1 MDTTKLELE
10 LDCLGKAGLALQQN
24 NVKLVRR
31 IRATWHGT
39 ETTGAVVCRLTSEPE
54 IFAPVEAFCDNL
66 TPETPVEF
74 TKCAPRLSFNALSA
88 LTERVN
94 GTVKAEL
101 FAVPAEGERALLTSV
116 SRAVEFCPHDDWFG
130 TACVPELLAAFVM
143 PNDPAL
149 TPLLHR
155 IAELRGE
162 RGGTPS
168 LNGYQGKSRDDVL
181 LTVKCAYDAI
191 LELGI
196 TYCEPPP
203 SFGTTGQR
211 IRTAEEILSKKFA
224 TCLDLSLLFAAL
236 LEASGLHPL
245 LLLPKGHCFV
255 GCHLQDASLPDTI
268 TDDLQAIRKR
278 VALNEICVFE
288 TTLAVKGGNR
298 FLAAMEATNAELEK
312 DEAFEFALDVKQARA
327 VGIRPLSRERDESVV
342 ISSEGETPVDEAL
355 PQMETADAEDEAV
368 ADEPDI
374 PPRVAKWRSKLL
386 DFSRRNRLLNFKDSK
401 QAVKLFFSDL
411 AEAEDGLESN
421 IVYTVNPRP
430 ENLTEAAKAGYVE
443 AEWKAE
449 RLHADLDEKELKK
462 RLLEL
467 YRTGKSDLEESGVNT
482 IFLAAGF
489 LKWRDGTGTRAEEYR
504 APLMLIP
511 VQIERKSVQSGFRL
525 LRGDD
530 DTTINVTL
538 LEMVKK
544 DFGLAING
552 LTPPP
557 EDEHGLDVAKI
568 LRIFREAIKTM
579 KGWEVE
585 EDLYLARFSFNKFV
599 MWEDLG
605 KRLDALRKNPTVN
618 HLIEGGGA
626 MDDGVTPVA
635 PNEVDTCIP
644 AKELFLPM
652 SADSSQLAAVLSAAK
667 GKNFVLH
674 GPPGSGKSQTIAN
687 LIAYCLGIGKTVLF
701 VAEKR
706 AALEVVQRRLR
717 RIGLGAFC
725 LELHS
730 NKSGKSDVLAQFRET
745 LDFAGGTAP
754 SEWEA
759 TVKELEASRD
769 ALSAYVT
776 ALHNPS
782 PCGLTPYRAF
792 SYLLSHSEDERSFGR
807 VGAFAGLTFAA
818 GELDAM
824 LEAGRKQVQCGIEI
838 APELFDAFSFCR
850 ADTWSMEWEHRAID
864 AANTLTAAAQGFDAA
879 LKPLLDLT
887 GIADATPFTGA
898 QYRAFVEI
906 EATLKAAP
914 RFEPDTFVRW
924 ATYAPALRKRCDAA
938 NTCIAM
944 RKANPEIDYASVRKL
959 DLPTLRQRW
968 RANRQSFVLFRWF
981 KDRALLKELG
991 LCLKDPSRSPFKTV
1005 GLSRWFDTFEKYQD
1019 NASICAT
1026 PENEEQWKT
1035 NSAILAAGQTL
1046 WDNLHAVGGKPVNL
1060 EPFLT
1065 GATPLPATEAAEAYT
1080 ALESA
1085 LAAFLET
1092 TDGKAAF
1099 GNTEPHWF
1107 DRVSEAASTIRDAHG
1122 ELRRWCLWNACR
1134 KDALAHGLSP
1144 VVDAAERGDLPFDL
1158 VEAAIRKRYCE
1169 QYVAAVIEKE
1179 PVLREFLGS
1188 AQDGLTEKFGMLDD
1202 EVAELAKRLIVARLA
1217 ANLPAGRMGVCPA
1230 TTELGI
1236 LKRECEK
1243 KSRIKPVRT
1252 LLESIPSLI
1261 SSLKPCFLMS
1271 PLSVAQYLP
1280 PESKPFDLV
1289 VFDEASQITVPDAIG
1304 VIARGKQCVIVGDPH
1319 QLPPTT
1325 FFQRQSEATADET
1338 VSDSDIQELES
1349 ILDECKASGM
1359 AESYLQWHYR
1369 SRHESL
1375 IAFSNR
1381 HYYGNRLFTFPSAQ
1395 TGNDALG
1402 VQFHFVENGVYDRC
1416 KSRSNKEEA
1425 KAVVAAVVKRLLD
1438 PAFATKSTGVVTFSE
1453 AQQKLIEDLMDDER
1467 EKHPEIERFFDDSL
1481 EEPFFVKNLEN
1492 VQGDERDAIFFSIC
1506 YAKDKDGKFAMNFG
1520 PLNRA
1525 GGERRL
1531 NVAVTRAKEQVVVFA
1546 SIHASD
1552 IDLSRTQ
1559 AMGAAHL
1566 KNFLEYAERGVNAL
1580 GIPAGESVGD
1590 GDRFEDEIAG
1600 FLRFQGYEVETQ
1612 VGCSGYRVDIAVRS
1626 KVKPD
1631 CYAIGIECDGANYR
1645 NAASARDR
1653 DKLRRSVLEGLGWRV
1668 YRVWTLAWWFDREQA
1683 KANLLAEVEA
1693 AVNGKPSPGKAKAV
1707 ASLPR
1712 PTAKVASAPEPEPAP
1727 GLEDPGSV
1735 YVATP
1740 VKDYSKKASKFNLL
1754 EGPPLLGEEI
1764 RRIVDTEGPILESL
1778 LRKRILREWGFIRL
1792 RENMEDV
1799 LRRSIP
1805 KDLETTQQAAGRVF
1819 WPPATPSSSYTGYRM
1834 QGEEKEARRAIEEI
1848 PVQEIR
1854 NAARYVMALYKTVSE
1869 ETLQKETLKRLG
1881 LVRVT
1886 AAAKEALNEA
1896 FKGL

>member
-31 IRATWHGT
+31 LRATWHGT
-39 ETTGAVVCRLTSEPE
+39 EPTAPVVCRLTSEPE
-54 IFAPVEAFCDNL
+54 IFEPVEAFCDNL
-66 TPETPVEF
+66 APETPVAF
-74 TKCAPRLSFNALSA
+74 TKCAPRLSFNALSP

-94 GTVKAEL
+94 GTIKAEL
-101 FAVPAEGERALLTSV
+101 FSVPSEGARESLAAV
-116 SRAVEFCPHDDWFG
+116 SRPVEFCPYDDWFG
-130 TACVPELLAAFVM
+130 TECVPELLAAFVM

-149 TPLLHR
+149 VPLLHR

-162 RGGTPS
+162 RGGKPA
-168 LNGYQGKSRDDVL
+168 LNGYQGKSRDDAL
-181 LTVKCAYDAI
+181 LTVKCAYDAV
-191 LELGI
+191 LELGV
-196 TYCEPPP
+196 TYSEPPA

-224 TCLDLSLLFAAL
+224 TCLDLSLLFASL
-236 LEASGLHPL
+236 LEACGLHPL

-255 GCHLQDASLPDTI
+255 GCHLQDATLPDTI

-278 VALNEICVFE
+278 VALNEICAFE
-288 TTLAVKGGNR
+288 TTLAVKGGSR
-298 FLAAMEATNAELEK
+298 FRAAMETAGNALQN
-312 DEAFEFALDVKQARA
+312 DENFVFALDVKQART
-327 VGIRPLSRERDESVV
+327 VGIRPLSREKDEGVV
-342 ISSEGETPVDEAL
+342 IDAEGDAPVDEAL
-355 PQMETADAEDEAV
+355 PQMEADDTTAV
-368 ADEPDI
+368 PGADEPDI
-374 PPRVAKWRSKLL
+374 PPRVAKWRSRLL

-401 QAVKLFFSDL
+401 QAVKLFFTAL

-421 IVYTVNPRP
+421 TVYTVNPRP
-430 ENLTEAAKAGYVE
+430 ENLAEEAKAGYVQ
-443 AEWKAE
+443 AEWKAD

-467 YRTGKSDLEESGVNT
+467 YRAGKSDLEEGGVNT

-489 LKWRDGTGTRAEEYR
+489 LKWRDGEGARAEEYR

-552 LTPPP
+552 LNPPP
-557 EDEHGLDVAKI
+557 EDEYGLDVAKI
-568 LRIFREAIKTM
+568 LRIFREAIKSM

-635 PNEVDTCIP
+635 PDEVDTCVP

-730 NKSGKSDVLAQFRET
+730 NKAGKSDVLAQFRET
-745 LDFAGGTAP
+745 LEFAGGKAP
-754 SEWEA
+754 TEWEA
-759 TVKELEASRD
+759 TVRELEATRD
-769 ALSAYVT
+769 ALSAYVS

-782 PCGLTPYRAF
+782 PCGLTPYQAF
-792 SYLLSHSEDERSFGR
+792 SYLLSHSEDERSLGR
-807 VGAFAGLTFAA
+807 VGAFSNLTFSE

-824 LEAGRKQVQCGIEI
+824 LGAGRKLVQCSEEI
-838 APELFDAFSFCR
+838 APELFDAFSFSR
-850 ADTWSMEWEHRAID
+850 IDSWSAEWERRAVETATSLANAAMQFQTALQPFADLVGVSD
-864 AANTLTAAAQGFDAA
+864 ASGFTATQYKA
-879 LKPLLDLT
+879 L
-887 GIADATPFTGA
+887 A
-898 QYRAFVEI
+898 EI
-906 EATLKAAP
+906 ETTLKAAP

-924 ATYAPALRKRCDAA
+924 ETYAPTLKKRCDAA
-938 NTCIAM
+938 NVCIAI
-944 RKANPEIDYASVRKL
+944 RKENPEIDFAAVRKL
-959 DLPTLRQRW
+959 DIPALRQHW
-968 RANRQSFVLFRWF
+968 RANRQSFALFRWF
-981 KDRALLKELG
+981 KDRSLLKELG
-991 LCLKDPSRSPFKTV
+991 LCLKDPSRSPFKIV
-1005 GLSRWFDTFEKYQD
+1005 GLSRWFDTFERYQD
-1019 NASICAT
+1019 NASVCAT
-1026 PENEEQWKT
+1026 PENEEQWET
-1035 NSAILAAGQTL
+1035 NGVLLAAGQTL
-1046 WDNLHAVGGKPVNL
+1046 RDNLRAVGGKPTNL
-1060 EPFLT
+1060 EPILT
-1065 GATPLPATEAAEAYT
+1065 KASPLPATEAAPAYQ
-1080 ALESA
+1080 AFRSSLE
-1085 LAAFLET
+1085 AFLET
-1092 TDGKAAF
+1092 MDGKAAF
-1099 GNTEPHWF
+1099 AETEKRWLP
-1107 DRVSEAASTIRDAHG
+1107 RALEAATAVRDAHG
-1122 ELRRWCLWNACR
+1122 ELRRWSLWNACR
-1134 KDALAHGLSP
+1134 KESIACGLGP
-1144 VVDAAERGDLPFDL
+1144 VVDAAERGDLPFEL

-1169 QYVAAVIEKE
+1169 QYVASVIERE
-1179 PVLREFLGS
+1179 SVLREFLGS

-1243 KSRIKPVRT
+1243 KSRIKPVRA

-1304 VIARGKQCVIVGDPH
+1304 VIARGSQCVIVGDPR

-1325 FFQRQSEATADET
+1325 FFQRQSEALADET

-1402 VQFHFVENGVYDRC
+1402 VSFRFVENGVYDRC

-1438 PAFATKSTGVVTFSE
+1438 PAFANKSTGVVTFSE

-1492 VQGDERDAIFFSIC
+1492 VQGDERDAIYFSIC

-1546 SIHASD
+1546 SIHAND

-1559 AMGAAHL
+1559 AVGAAHL

-1580 GIPAGESVGD
+1580 GVPAGEGVGD

-1612 VGCSGYRVDIAVRS
+1612 VGCSGYRIDIAVRS

-1693 AVNGKPSPGKAKAV
+1693 AVNGKPSPGKEKTAAKR
-1707 ASLPR
+1707 PR
-1712 PTAKVASAPEPEPAP
+1712 SVIAPASAPEPDAAP

-1735 YVATP
+1735 YAATP
-1740 VKDYSKKASKFNLL
+1740 VKDYSKNAAKFNLL
-1754 EGPPLLGEEI
+1754 EGPPLLDEEI
-1764 RRIVDTEGPILESL
+1764 RRIVDTEGPIIESL
-1778 LRKRILREWGFIRL
+1778 LRKRILREWGFTRL

-1799 LRRSIP
+1799 LRRSVP
-1805 KDLETTQQAAGRVF
+1805 KDLEVTTQASGRVF
-1819 WPPATPSSSYTGYRM
+1819 WPPATPSASYAGYRR
-1834 QGEEKEARRAIEEI
+1834 QGEEKETRRAIDEI

-1854 NAARYVMALYKTVSE
+1854 NAARYVMALYKSVDG
-1869 ETLQKETLKRLG
+1869 ETLRKETLKRLG
-1881 LVRVT
+1881 FTRVT
-1886 AAAKEALNEA
+1886 AAAQEALDEA
-1896 FKGL
+1896 LKGL